1 MLTSLHLKLRP
12 PPSTPPTW
20 SLTCNPSLSMLG
32 CTALSAIPSGIAPNP
47 RLIQLALAKPLEG
60 IQATI
65 LSVKAKDDHAQ
76 QISSSALKMVPAAAA
91 AAAASATRT
100 YTPTAAVTLKP
111 PPSPTAQIPRTKASA
126 PPPLPPLLPPAPEAI
141 SPLQLPPLCL
151 LRHPPPHRPAPR
163 LYCKLL
169 SPCIHTMTI
178 WRRPPS
184 NASPLKIIRTKLS
197 VLPWP
202 LSPGLRPPRRSSSP
216 KNHSR
221 CSARRV

>member
-1 MLTSLHLKLRP
+1 MACQAPPRPLSSVTVPVGGDANKKGALSHPDVHMNDAEAEAMLTSLHLKLRP

-20 SLTCNPSLSMLG
+20 PLTCNPSLSMLG
-32 CTALSAIPSGIAPNP
+32 CTALSATPSGIAPNP

-76 QISSSALKMVPAAAA
+76 QISPSALKMVPAAA

-126 PPPLPPLLPPAPEAI
+126 PPATPTAAPT
-141 SPLQLPPLCL
+141 
-151 LRHPPPHRPAPR
+151 RDR
-163 LYCKLL
+163 
-169 SPCIHTMTI
+169 
-178 WRRPPS
+178 S
-184 NASPLKIIRTKLS
+184 N
-197 VLPWP
+197 
-202 LSPGLRPPRRSSSP
+202 
-216 KNHSR
+216 
-221 CSARRV
+221 